1 MVFWEEMIVHTHT
14 HLSPSMKQFR
24 TMCSDNTLS
33 KTVHIITTFTF
44 RSWDLLGNIILS
56 CTAHWLAAEKRVC
69 ERRPYAAVLIAKQT
83 SNADPLIHMLVSM
96 SVRLQYQGVS
106 SSAAQH
112 SETEGGLQPESV
124 QWGGAGPGHPE
135 HSDPPVPSV
144 WEWGQQYLTGH
155 AAPVG
160 LLPSTPWARSGLSLH
175 QEER

>member
-1 MVFWEEMIVHTHT
+1 M
-14 HLSPSMKQFR
+14 
-24 TMCSDNTLS
+24 
-33 KTVHIITTFTF
+33 
-44 RSWDLLGNIILS
+44 
-56 CTAHWLAAEKRVC
+56 C

-135 HSDPPVPSV
+135 HSEPPVPSV
-144 WEWGQQYLTGH
+144 
-155 AAPVG
+155 
-160 LLPSTPWARSGLSLH
+160 
-175 QEER
+175 